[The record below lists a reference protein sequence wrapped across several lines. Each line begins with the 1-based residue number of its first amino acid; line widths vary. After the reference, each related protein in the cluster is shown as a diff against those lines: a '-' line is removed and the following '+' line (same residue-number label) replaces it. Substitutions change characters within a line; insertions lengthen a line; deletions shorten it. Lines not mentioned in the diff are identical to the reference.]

1 VNSVGVEL
9 NTASKQLLSY
19 VSGVGETLAK
29 NIIDY
34 RNEHGAFKSRE
45 GLKKV
50 KRFGDKVF
58 EQAAGF
64 IRIQNAENPLDNSAV
79 HPERYKIVQQ
89 MAKDENC
96 TIKELIENPAKR
108 KNIRLEKYITND
120 VGLPTLTD
128 ILNELEKPG
137 RDPRSEITMFTFD
150 RNINTISDLEVGKKY
165 PGIITNITAF
175 GAFVDIG
182 VHQDGLLH
190 ISNLANEFISDPN
203 EVVKLNQQV
212 IVKVLEVD
220 AARKRIN
227 LSMKE

>member
-1 VNSVGVEL
+1 
-9 NTASKQLLSY
+9 
-19 VSGVGETLAK
+19 
-29 NIIDY
+29 
-34 RNEHGAFKSRE
+34 
-45 GLKKV
+45 
-50 KRFGDKVF
+50 
-58 EQAAGF
+58 
-64 IRIQNAENPLDNSAV
+64 
-79 HPERYKIVQQ
+79 
-89 MAKDENC
+89 M
-96 TIKELIENPAKR
+96 
-108 KNIRLEKYITND
+108 EKYITND

-137 RDPRSEITMFTFD
+137 RDPRSEITMFTFN
-150 RNINTISDLEVGKKY
+150 RNINNISDLEVGKKY